1 MLDFFRKGMGSL
13 LAGIL
18 LTFLIF
24 SFALWGIGDPLSTLT
39 SNNVV
44 EVGDDTITV
53 NEFAQS
59 FEMEFRQSQA
69 RFGETFTKELAVQF
83 GFGNQVISQMADRK
97 AFDVEARNLGLR
109 VTDDELRDYI
119 MSIPTFQDE
128 TGAFN
133 RSYFEQIAAGQ
144 GYGVQ
149 QFEELMRADLVR
161 GQFVEAIMNNIE
173 TPDISA
179 DTLTKYTTEKRV
191 AEVLTIPASNMT
203 AIGEATD
210 EILTAFYDDNNP
222 LYMAP
227 EYRDLSYFEISA
239 NDIAATIEID
249 DTVAREMYESRIM
262 SYTQE
267 EERGFVQMLLDD
279 MDAAEAAIAELE
291 GGKAFEQVLSD
302 RTGDSAED
310 SKFEPQ
316 TRDEFVSLYGEDA
329 ANELYSLAANGYTQP
344 IETGFG
350 VYIFKLG
357 DVNAGS
363 ISTFEE
369 VKEGLVK
376 TLQMEQAIDR
386 LFDIRNTIDDELAA
400 GAPLDDIAA
409 VINVP
414 VKKVMNVSIEGIMP
428 DGNASN
434 DLPLIIDFL
443 DVAFT
448 LNIGDELE
456 LREGISNKFYMVDV
470 ENIMDATL
478 KPYDEVKD
486 QIAEDWAA
494 NRRIELATE
503 LADKITEEFSAEGS
517 AALALSEYQDIQ
529 SSDFS
534 VNEVT
539 VDRANADNSVAT
551 DIHGS
556 IFSQEV
562 GGIQKIA
569 AADGDGFVLIR
580 VKERILSAE
589 VDEEAITGTKDQI
602 KTAMQNDM
610 MGAFTNHLY
619 DALPVS
625 INTNNIQATL
635 DLLVTPTDQ

>member
-1 MLDFFRKGMGSL
+1 MGSWLAAGL
-13 LAGIL
+13 LGIL
-18 LTFLIF
+18 IA

-39 SNNVV
+39 SNYVV
-44 EVGDDTITV
+44 EVDDEKITV

-59 FEMEFRQSQA
+59 FDMEFRQSQA

-97 AFDVEARNLGLR
+97 AFDVEAKNLGLR

-144 GYGVQ
+144 GYGIQ
-149 QFEELMRADLVR
+149 QFEELMRADIVR
-161 GQFVEAIMNNIE
+161 GQFVEAIMNNVE

-179 DTLTKYTTEKRV
+179 NTLTKYTTEKRI
-191 AEVLTIPASNMT
+191 AEVLTIPASSMT
-203 AIGEATD
+203 AIGEVTD

-239 NDIAATIEID
+239 NEIAATIEID
-249 DTVAREMYESRIM
+249 DAVAREMYESRIM

-279 MDAAEAAIAELE
+279 MGAAEAAIADLE
-291 GGKAFEQVLSD
+291 GGKSFEQVLSD
-302 RTGDSAED
+302 RTGDSTED
-310 SKFEPQ
+310 STFEPQ
-316 TRDEFVSLYGEDA
+316 SRDEFVSLYGEDA
-329 ANELYSLAANGYTQP
+329 ANELYTLAVDGYTQP

-363 ISTFEE
+363 ISTFDE

-400 GAPLDDIAA
+400 GAPLADIAG
-409 VINVP
+409 VIDVP
-414 VKKVMNVSIEGIMP
+414 VKKVMNVSVEGIMP

-470 ENIMDATL
+470 DNIMDATL
-478 KPYDEVKD
+478 KPFDDVKD
-486 QIAEDWAA
+486 TVAEDWATS
-494 NRRIELATE
+494 RRIELATE

-529 SSDFS
+529 GSDFT

-539 VDRANADNSVAT
+539 VDRPNADNSVAA

-625 INTNNIQATL
+625 INTNNVQATL

>member
-1 MLDFFRKGMGSL
+1 
-13 LAGIL
+13 
-18 LTFLIF
+18 
-24 SFALWGIGDPLSTLT
+24 
-39 SNNVV
+39 
-44 EVGDDTITV
+44 
-53 NEFAQS
+53 
-59 FEMEFRQSQA
+59 
-69 RFGETFTKELAVQF
+69 
-83 GFGNQVISQMADRK
+83 
-97 AFDVEARNLGLR
+97 
-109 VTDDELRDYI
+109 
-119 MSIPTFQDE
+119 
-128 TGAFN
+128 
-133 RSYFEQIAAGQ
+133 
-144 GYGVQ
+144 
-149 QFEELMRADLVR
+149 
-161 GQFVEAIMNNIE
+161 
-173 TPDISA
+173 
-179 DTLTKYTTEKRV
+179 
-191 AEVLTIPASNMT
+191 
-203 AIGEATD
+203 
-210 EILTAFYDDNNP
+210 
-222 LYMAP
+222 
-227 EYRDLSYFEISA
+227 
-239 NDIAATIEID
+239 
-249 DTVAREMYESRIM
+249 
-262 SYTQE
+262 
-267 EERGFVQMLLDD
+267 
-279 MDAAEAAIAELE
+279 
-291 GGKAFEQVLSD
+291 
-302 RTGDSAED
+302 
-310 SKFEPQ
+310 
-316 TRDEFVSLYGEDA
+316 
-329 ANELYSLAANGYTQP
+329 
-344 IETGFG
+344 
-350 VYIFKLG
+350 
-357 DVNAGS
+357 
-363 ISTFEE
+363 
-369 VKEGLVK
+369 
-376 TLQMEQAIDR
+376 
-386 LFDIRNTIDDELAA
+386 
-400 GAPLDDIAA
+400 
-409 VINVP
+409 
-414 VKKVMNVSIEGIMP
+414 
-428 DGNASN
+428 

-486 QIAEDWAA
+486 QIVEDWAA

>member
-1 MLDFFRKGMGSL
+1 
-13 LAGIL
+13 
-18 LTFLIF
+18 
-24 SFALWGIGDPLSTLT
+24 
-39 SNNVV
+39 
-44 EVGDDTITV
+44 
-53 NEFAQS
+53 
-59 FEMEFRQSQA
+59 
-69 RFGETFTKELAVQF
+69 
-83 GFGNQVISQMADRK
+83 
-97 AFDVEARNLGLR
+97 
-109 VTDDELRDYI
+109 
-119 MSIPTFQDE
+119 
-128 TGAFN
+128 
-133 RSYFEQIAAGQ
+133 
-144 GYGVQ
+144 
-149 QFEELMRADLVR
+149 
-161 GQFVEAIMNNIE
+161 
-173 TPDISA
+173 
-179 DTLTKYTTEKRV
+179 
-191 AEVLTIPASNMT
+191 
-203 AIGEATD
+203 
-210 EILTAFYDDNNP
+210 
-222 LYMAP
+222 
-227 EYRDLSYFEISA
+227 
-239 NDIAATIEID
+239 
-249 DTVAREMYESRIM
+249 
-262 SYTQE
+262 
-267 EERGFVQMLLDD
+267 MLLDD
-279 MDAAEAAIAELE
+279 MDAAEAAIADLE

-534 VNEVT
+534 ANEVT

>member
-279 MDAAEAAIAELE
+279 MDAAEAAIADLE

-357 DVNAGS
+357 DVNAGL

-470 ENIMDATL
+470 E
-478 KPYDEVKD
+478 
-486 QIAEDWAA
+486 
-494 NRRIELATE
+494 
-503 LADKITEEFSAEGS
+503 
-517 AALALSEYQDIQ
+517 
-529 SSDFS
+529 
-534 VNEVT
+534 
-539 VDRANADNSVAT
+539 
-551 DIHGS
+551 
-556 IFSQEV
+556 
-562 GGIQKIA
+562 
-569 AADGDGFVLIR
+569 
-580 VKERILSAE
+580 
-589 VDEEAITGTKDQI
+589 
-602 KTAMQNDM
+602 
-610 MGAFTNHLY
+610 
-619 DALPVS
+619 
-625 INTNNIQATL
+625 
-635 DLLVTPTDQ
+635 

>member
-1 MLDFFRKGMGSL
+1 MGSWLAAGL
-13 LAGIL
+13 LGIL
-18 LTFLIF
+18 IA

-39 SNNVV
+39 SNYVV
-44 EVGDDTITV
+44 EVEDEKITV

-119 MSIPTFQDE
+119 TSIPTFQDE

-173 TPDISA
+173 TPDIAA
-179 DTLTKYTTEKRV
+179 DTLTKYTTEKRI

-210 EILTAFYDDNNP
+210 EILMAFYDDNNP

-249 DTVAREMYESRIM
+249 DAVAREMYESRIM

-279 MDAAEAAIAELE
+279 MDAAEAAIADLE
-291 GGKAFEQVLSD
+291 SGKAFEQVLSD

-316 TRDEFVSLYGEDA
+316 SRDEFVSLYGEDA
-329 ANELYSLAANGYTQP
+329 ANELYSLAADGYTQP

-400 GAPLDDIAA
+400 GAPLADIAR
-409 VINVP
+409 VIDVP
-414 VKKVMNVSIEGIMP
+414 VKKVMNVSIEGIML

-470 ENIMDATL
+470 NNIIDATL
-478 KPYDEVKD
+478 KPFDEVKD
-486 QIAEDWAA
+486 QVAEDWAS

-503 LADKITEEFSAEGS
+503 LADKVTEEFSADGS
-517 AALALSEYQDIQ
+517 EALALSEYQDIQ
-529 SSDFS
+529 GSDFT

-589 VDEEAITGTKDQI
+589 VDEEAISGTKDQI

-619 DALPVS
+619 DALPVT
-625 INTNNIQATL
+625 INTNNVQATL